1 MTWAQLR
8 MAKLADGRAIPQ
20 LEELLA
26 AWPDVR
32 WNIDLKDR
40 SAIGPALEAVRRTS
54 ATSRVLLTAFSGRR
68 TASAR
73 RDMDSGLATGA
84 GRLTVAGLWAAAF
97 LARAR
102 PAPDRAAPPGPDAAE
117 GGAGGFLARL
127 VPRAAAAQVP
137 VRQYG
142 LRVVDQA
149 FLRTAHRA
157 GLAVHVWTID
167 DAAVMGELLDLGVDG
182 IMTNMPS
189 TLKAVLV
196 ARGQWS

>member
-1 MTWAQLR
+1 METDTRSSSDGVALAFHDPVLDRVADRRGKVHEMTWAQLR

-97 LARAR
+97 LARAVRRRTAPPR
-102 PAPDRAAPPGPDAAE
+102 PGQTRPRAAPA
-117 GGAGGFLARL
+117 
-127 VPRAAAAQVP
+127 
-137 VRQYG
+137 
-142 LRVVDQA
+142 A
-149 FLRTAHRA
+149 FLPAWSQERPLLRSRCASTA
-157 GLAVHVWTID
+157 
-167 DAAVMGELLDLGVDG
+167 
-182 IMTNMPS
+182 
-189 TLKAVLV
+189 
-196 ARGQWS
+196 